1 LLKKCWNALCR
12 TTKIKF
18 CSSQEFSPKFI
29 SKNPLGVKNWPK
41 IEIEPIYRYLKW
53 EVLWSMMNC
62 FFRLLDFSS
71 CLLMLL
77 LASRLI
83 ECSWHVLLEKKSK
96 ISDQCHLLSVE
107 KYYNLLCSKKVL
119 DKLAPQISPKFSLNS
134 YSYIFWHHF
143 PKYFKNS
150 QKFSKISTFSKKI
163 NWKSIL
169 FGCIGRR
176 KLSKPRDW
184 PRRNL

>member
-1 LLKKCWNALCR
+1 MRSGLKYDELLFQIARFLQLLAYAATSFTFNWMFL
-12 TTKIKF
+12 T
-18 CSSQEFSPKFI
+18 CSIREK
-29 SKNPLGVKNWPK
+29 VKNIRSMSFVISWK
-41 IEIEPIYRYLKW
+41 IIFY
-53 EVLWSMMNC
+53 V
-62 FFRLLDFSS
+62 
-71 CLLMLL
+71 
-77 LASRLI
+77 
-83 ECSWHVLLEKKSK
+83 
-96 ISDQCHLLSVE
+96 Q
-107 KYYNLLCSKKVL
+107 KKVL

-176 KLSKPRDW
+176 KLFKPRDW